1 MCDESL
7 CHCVSLD
14 ASHPFDASRDDNV
27 CFRFLGSR
35 GVGVNFIKMIF
46 LDVGEVDENN
56 DACEIKVGY
65 IQFAKELD

>member
-46 LDVGEVDENN
+46 LDVGEVDDNN
-56 DACEIKVGY
+56 DAYEIKVG
-65 IQFAKELD
+65 

>member
-35 GVGVNFIKMIF
+35 GVSVNFIKMIF
-46 LDVGEVDENN
+46 LDARAEGDENDGVN
-56 DACEIKVGY
+56 EIKV
-65 IQFAKELD
+65 ILSRVFEK